1 MFVLREKNRQ
11 PIIFNNM
18 LSRKSRK
25 IRTSEPI
32 AHDIPANNIL
42 IELTTPVKDG
52 TIPLLNFLENTERF
66 LGDNAHML
74 TRVYEL
80 EREVSRY
87 KADFRQYDGYLE
99 KISRVMKTIVD
110 NEGLHVDDVPIWNN
124 QSLLPTKSR
133 TIRHYFKP
141 IGQNRFTKMVS
152 EVVPRVES
160 ISTSVP
166 RPKTKPVSNP
176 KMKIDQQMKE
186 NVQEMEEILSQ
197 MKQRKN
203 GMNENI
209 GENNCNKVSAE
220 TNDESKLQTTNDAN
234 YSKIDKI
241 RLSYDS
247 SATKT
252 MFTSSVSMFGLIKQG
267 DVLNIVHD
275 DTVNAVPSDY
285 LVVKKI
291 HSSRTFETT
300 SAATSIDSSA
310 ADSIASE
317 SPNLIVRQV
326 IFRQSSEQVSS
337 TM

>member
-1 MFVLREKNRQ
+1 
-11 PIIFNNM
+11 M

-42 IELTTPVKDG
+42 IELTTPAKDG

-133 TIRHYFKP
+133 TIRHYFIP
-141 IGQNRFTKMVS
+141 IVKNRFTNMVS
-152 EVVPRVES
+152 EVVPHVES

-166 RPKTKPVSNP
+166 IPKTKPVSNP

-197 MKQRKN
+197 MKQRK
-203 GMNENI
+203 I
-209 GENNCNKVSAE
+209 GENNCNKVSAA
-220 TNDESKLQTTNDAN
+220 TDDESKLQSTNNAN

-241 RLSYDS
+241 RLSYDG